1 LFPCSSFRA
10 VLKDIGEQDEY
21 ELSSA
26 SSVDFCT
33 RKPYKMHI
41 INLHHLCRQ
50 MAASDSVEKFLP
62 WGCITFIKSIST
74 SITAAYH
81 WFSFRNPYGRI
92 SSWWRIKTHF

>member
-1 LFPCSSFRA
+1 
-10 VLKDIGEQDEY
+10 
-21 ELSSA
+21 
-26 SSVDFCT
+26 
-33 RKPYKMHI
+33 
-41 INLHHLCRQ
+41 